1 MKEYILKSDLVEWMY
16 TWFDCDGKKDEKV
29 VRKAIIDKLPTHS
42 FESLDEAKIA
52 DIVFEHAPNGAT
64 NCMKTAQAICQ
75 HFKKAEGDYP
85 LVCMPRQF
93 GKDTKSRILMQYNLE
108 RLGVGEKFL
117 LLTPRGEY
125 LFKKIPVPKKKPANI
140 KIYYDEFVK
149 VLDKESE

>member
-1 MKEYILKSDLVEWMY
+1 MAEEYILKSDLVEWMY

-75 HFKKAEGDYP
+75 HFKKAEGDYVFSSSVSSDIYGDSFIYLP
-85 LVCMPRQF
+85 EDVN
-93 GKDTKSRILMQYNLE
+93 NLE
-108 RLGVGEKFL
+108 YKDVIVSLE
-117 LLTPRGEY
+117 
-125 LFKKIPVPKKKPANI
+125 IQ
-140 KIYYDEFVK
+140 
-149 VLDKESE
+149 VLDKKVK